1 MEILYKVHNNLYV
14 NMTNKCPFACTFCL
28 RQTMDRI
35 GESDRL
41 WLEREPLV
49 SEVIDEFAK
58 WNLDDF
64 GEVVFCG
71 FGEPT
76 ESWDKIREVA
86 AFIKKT
92 YNNKPIRINTNGA
105 GNLINERDITKE
117 MVGLIDTV
125 SISLNN
131 PDKDEYNKLVRSKF
145 GDKTFDEMIDFA
157 KKCVANGLNVV
168 SSSSKHTPSVTG
180 ISNSI
185 DFIMH
190 FFMNCEAFLTDS
202 WKLTLLTAS
211 AAIIAVNISPVPD
224 LCVPT
229 LVVLISYPPQPSS

>member
-76 ESWDKIREVA
+76 ESWDKVREVA

-117 MVGLIDTV
+117 MAGLIDTV

-157 KKCVANGLNVV
+157 KKCVANGFNVV
-168 SSSSKHTPSVTG
+168 MTTVDTT
-180 ISNSI
+180 IS
-185 DFIMH
+185 H
-190 FFMNCEAFLTDS
+190 EEEAQCRIICD
-202 WKLTLLTAS
+202 KIGAS
-211 AAIIAVNISPVPD
+211 YRIRPWES
-224 LCVPT
+224 
-229 LVVLISYPPQPSS
+229 